1 MAIQEFYVQAD
12 GVGEFDAVSTDG
24 GVKAEVRH
32 DTSGYYGNIGFK
44 DLNGDTWNG
53 FTILPSNPYEDVIGD
68 ELKDIYAIRQAYEYG
83 EEEGLIKHL
92 TRAGY
97 YVAKFVAYGYSQ
109 SDFEKG
115 YVLATKEGMAECG
128 GTVESEL
135 KGFAQTYED
144 WRMNEIYEVTV
155 YEGERYLNENDPTD
169 IEIIYKETEMVSGL
183 FGYGSKENLVKDF
196 LGDFDDIVIE
206 DV

>member
-1 MAIQEFYVQAD
+1 MAIQEFHVQAN
-12 GVGEFDAVSTDG
+12 GVGEFDAVSVDG
-24 GVKAEVRH
+24 MVKAEVRH

-44 DLNGDTWNG
+44 GLNGDTWNG
-53 FTILPSNPYEDVIGD
+53 FTILPDNPYEDIIGD
-68 ELKDIYAIRQAYEYG
+68 ELKDIYEIRQAYEYG
-83 EEEGLIKHL
+83 DEEGMIKHL

-109 SDFEKG
+109 SDKEKG
-115 YVLATKEGMAECG
+115 YIVATEEGMEVCG

-155 YEGERYLNENDPTD
+155 YEGNRYINQDDPTD
-169 IEIIYKETEMVSGL
+169 FEIMYKETERVSGL
-183 FGYGSKENLVKDF
+183 FGYDSKENLVKDF
-196 LGDFDDIVIE
+196 SGDLDAIVIE

>member
-1 MAIQEFYVQAD
+1 MAIQEFHVQAN
-12 GVGEFDAVSTDG
+12 GVGEFDAVSVDG
-24 GVKAEVRH
+24 MVKAEVRH
-32 DTSGYYGNIGFK
+32 DTSGYYGNTGFK

-53 FTILPSNPYEDVIGD
+53 FTILPDNPYEDIIGD
-68 ELKDIYAIRQAYEYG
+68 ELKDIYEIRQAYEYG
-83 EEEGLIKHL
+83 DEEGMIKHL

-109 SDFEKG
+109 SDLEKG
-115 YVLATKEGMAECG
+115 YILATKEGMAECG

-155 YEGERYLNENDPTD
+155 YEGNRYINQDDPTD
-169 IEIIYKETEMVSGL
+169 FEIMYKETERVSGL
-183 FGYGSKENLVKDF
+183 FGYDSKENLVKDF
-196 LGDFDDIVIE
+196 SGDLDAIVIE

>member
-1 MAIQEFYVQAD
+1 MAIQEFHVQAN
-12 GVGEFDAVSTDG
+12 GVGEFDAVSVDG
-24 GVKAEVRH
+24 MVKAEVRH
-32 DTSGYYGNIGFK
+32 DTSGYYGNTGFK
-44 DLNGDTWNG
+44 NLNGDTWNG
-53 FTILPSNPYEDVIGD
+53 FTILPDNPYEDIIGD
-68 ELKDIYAIRQAYEYG
+68 ELKDIYEIRQAYEYG
-83 EEEGLIKHL
+83 DEEGMIKHL

-109 SDFEKG
+109 SDKEKG
-115 YVLATKEGMAECG
+115 YILATKEGMAECG

-155 YEGERYLNENDPTD
+155 YKGNRYINQDDPTD
-169 IEIIYKETEMVSGL
+169 FEIMYKETERVPRL
-183 FGYGSKENLVKDF
+183 FGYDSKENLVKDF
-196 LGDFDDIVIE
+196 SGYLDAIVIE

>member
-1 MAIQEFYVQAD
+1 MSIQEFHVQAN
-12 GVGEFDAVSTDG
+12 GVGEFDAESTDG
-24 GVKAEVRH
+24 RVKAEVRR
-32 DTSGYYGNIGFK
+32 DTSGYYGNTGFK

-53 FTILPSNPYEDVIGD
+53 FTILPDNPYEDIFGD
-68 ELKDIYAIRQAYEYG
+68 DLKDIYEIRKAYEYG

-109 SDFEKG
+109 SDMEKG
-115 YVLATKEGMAECG
+115 YIVATKEGMEECG

-135 KGFAQTYED
+135 KGFAQDYEN
-144 WRMNEIYEVTV
+144 WRMNEIYDVTV
-155 YEGERYLNENDPTD
+155 YEGERYISEKDPTD
-169 IEIIYKETEMVSGL
+169 IEIFYKETDRVSGV
-183 FGYGSKENLVKDF
+183 FGYESREGLIRDY
-196 LGDFDDIVIE
+196 LGHLDDIEIE

>member
-1 MAIQEFYVQAD
+1 MAIQEFHVQAN
-12 GVGEFDAVSTDG
+12 GVGEFDAVSVDG
-24 GVKAEVRH
+24 MVKAEVRH
-32 DTSGYYGNIGFK
+32 DTSGYYGNTGFK
-44 DLNGDTWNG
+44 SLNGDTWNG
-53 FTILPSNPYEDVIGD
+53 FTILPDNPYEDIIGD

-109 SDFEKG
+109 SDKEKG
-115 YVLATKEGMAECG
+115 YIVATKEGMAECG

-155 YEGERYLNENDPTD
+155 YEGNRYINQDDPTD
-169 IEIIYKETEMVSGL
+169 FEIMYKETERVSGL
-183 FGYGSKENLVKDF
+183 FGYDSKESLVKDF
-196 LGDFDDIVIE
+196 SGDLDAIVIE

>member
-1 MAIQEFYVQAD
+1 MAIQEFHVQAN
-12 GVGEFDAVSTDG
+12 GVGEFDAVSVDG
-24 GVKAEVRH
+24 MVKAEVRH

-44 DLNGDTWNG
+44 GLNGDTWNG
-53 FTILPSNPYEDVIGD
+53 FTILPDNPYEDIIGD
-68 ELKDIYAIRQAYEYG
+68 ELKDIYEIRQAYEYG
-83 EEEGLIKHL
+83 DEEGMIKHL

-109 SDFEKG
+109 SDLEKG
-115 YVLATKEGMAECG
+115 YILATKEGMAECG

-155 YEGERYLNENDPTD
+155 YEGNRYINQDDPTD
-169 IEIIYKETEMVSGL
+169 FEIMYKETERVSGL
-183 FGYGSKENLVKDF
+183 FGYDSKENLVKDF
-196 LGDFDDIVIE
+196 SGDLDAIVIE

>member
-1 MAIQEFYVQAD
+1 MAIQEFHVQAN
-12 GVGEFDAVSTDG
+12 GVGEFDAVSVDG
-24 GVKAEVRH
+24 MVKAEVRH

-44 DLNGDTWNG
+44 GLNGDTWNG
-53 FTILPSNPYEDVIGD
+53 FTILPDNPYEDIIGD
-68 ELKDIYAIRQAYEYG
+68 ELKDIYEIRQAYEYG
-83 EEEGLIKHL
+83 DEEGMIKHL

-109 SDFEKG
+109 GDKEKG
-115 YVLATKEGMAECG
+115 YIVATEEGMEVRG

-155 YEGERYLNENDPTD
+155 YEGNRYINQDDPTD
-169 IEIIYKETEMVSGL
+169 FEIMYKETERVSGL
-183 FGYGSKENLVKDF
+183 FGYDSKENLVKDF
-196 LGDFDDIVIE
+196 SGDLDAIVIE

>member
-1 MAIQEFYVQAD
+1 MVIQEFHVQAD
-12 GVGEFDAVSTDG
+12 GVGEFDAESVDG
-24 GVKAEVRH
+24 MVKAEVRH
-32 DTSGYYGNIGFK
+32 DTSGYYGNTGFK

-53 FTILPSNPYEDVIGD
+53 FTILPDNPYEDIIGD
-68 ELKDIYAIRQAYEYG
+68 ELKDIYEIRQAYEYG

-109 SDFEKG
+109 SDLEKG
-115 YVLATKEGMAECG
+115 YIVATKEGMAECG

-135 KGFAQTYED
+135 KGFAQNYED

-155 YEGERYLNENDPTD
+155 YEGERYISEKDPTD
-169 IEIIYKETEMVSGL
+169 IEIMYKETERVSGL
-183 FGYGSKENLVKDF
+183 LGYDNRENLLRDF
-196 LGDFDDIVIE
+196 LGNHDDTVIE

>member
-1 MAIQEFYVQAD
+1 MAIQEFHVQAD

-24 GVKAEVRH
+24 RVKAEVRR
-32 DTSGYYGNIGFK
+32 DISGYYGNTGFK

-53 FTILPSNPYEDVIGD
+53 FTILPDNPYEDIFGD
-68 ELKDIYAIRQAYEYG
+68 ELKDIYEIRQAYEYG

-109 SDFEKG
+109 SDMEKG
-115 YVLATKEGMAECG
+115 YIVATKEGMEACG

-155 YEGERYLNENDPTD
+155 YEGKRYISENDPTD
-169 IEIIYKETEMVSGL
+169 IEIIYNETEMVSGL
-183 FGYGSKENLVKDF
+183 LGYDNRESLLSDL
-196 LGDFDDIVIE
+196 LGTMTIL
-206 DV
+206 